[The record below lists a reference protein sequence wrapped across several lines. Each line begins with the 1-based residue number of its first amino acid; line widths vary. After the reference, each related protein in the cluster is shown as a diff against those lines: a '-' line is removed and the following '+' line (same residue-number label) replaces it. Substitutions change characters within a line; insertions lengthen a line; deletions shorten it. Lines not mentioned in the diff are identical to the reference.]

1 MLKSG
6 EKQVHR
12 FFISNYFCIFAQNFK
27 EMTMKEEYYMTTEYV
42 LEWCKKHCLPTDV
55 VNERKRLAD
64 ECADRF
70 IEEHIT
76 DEIVQASEYNIVFTE
91 DMFDVDGAFV
101 SAMFKIGERYKDT
114 ADIEVAYS
122 KPEVEDENG
131 NKKVVVSFIVKNIP
145 NINARKEREKQA
157 AKKK

>member
-1 MLKSG
+1 MK
-6 EKQVHR
+6 KQVHR
-12 FFISNYFCIFAQNFK
+12 FLYQIIFVLLRRIYK
-27 EMTMKEEYYMTTEYV
+27 ETTMKEEYLTTECV
-42 LEWCKKHCLPTDV
+42 LEWCKKHCLPTNV

-76 DEIVQASEYNIVFTE
+76 DEIVQSSEYNMVFGE
-91 DMFDVDGAFV
+91 DMFEVEGAFV
-101 SAMFKIGERYKDT
+101 SAMFKIGQRYKDT

-145 NINARKEREKQA
+145 NINARKEREKEA
-157 AKKK
+157 ANKK

>member
-1 MLKSG
+1 
-6 EKQVHR
+6 
-12 FFISNYFCIFAQNFK
+12 
-27 EMTMKEEYYMTTEYV
+27 MTMKEEYLTTEYT
-42 LEWCKKHCLPTDV
+42 LDWCKNHCLSTDV

-70 IEEHIT
+70 IAEHIT
-76 DEIVQASEYNIVFTE
+76 DEIVQASEYNIVFGE
-91 DMFDVDGAFV
+91 DMFEVEGAFV
-101 SAMFKIGERYKDT
+101 SAMLKIGERYKDT

>member
-1 MLKSG
+1 
-6 EKQVHR
+6 
-12 FFISNYFCIFAQNFK
+12 
-27 EMTMKEEYYMTTEYV
+27 MTEEFLTTEYT
-42 LEWCKKHCLPTDV
+42 LDWCKKHCLTTDV

-76 DEIVQASEYNIVFTE
+76 DEIVQASEYNMVFTE
-91 DMFDVDGAFV
+91 DMFEVDGAFL
-101 SAMFKIGERYKDT
+101 SAMFKIGNRYKDT

-122 KPEVEDENG
+122 KPEIEDENG

>member
-1 MLKSG
+1 
-6 EKQVHR
+6 
-12 FFISNYFCIFAQNFK
+12 
-27 EMTMKEEYYMTTEYV
+27 MKEEYLTTEYV
-42 LEWCKKHCLPTDV
+42 LEWCAKHCLPTDV

-76 DEIVQASEYNIVFTE
+76 DEIVQASEHNMVFGE
-91 DMFDVDGAFV
+91 DMFEVEGAFV
-101 SAMFKIGERYKDT
+101 SAMFKIGKRYKDT
-114 ADIEVAYS
+114 ADIEVVYS
-122 KPEVEDENG
+122 KPEIEDGNG

>member
-1 MLKSG
+1 
-6 EKQVHR
+6 
-12 FFISNYFCIFAQNFK
+12 
-27 EMTMKEEYYMTTEYV
+27 MKEEYLTTEYV
-42 LEWCKKHCLPTDV
+42 LKWCAEHCLPTDV
-55 VNERKRLAD
+55 VNERKRLVD
-64 ECADRF
+64 ECADKF
-70 IEEHIT
+70 IAEHIT
-76 DEIVQASEYNIVFTE
+76 DEIVQASEYNMVFGE
-91 DMFDVDGAFV
+91 DMFEVEGAFV

>member
-1 MLKSG
+1 
-6 EKQVHR
+6 
-12 FFISNYFCIFAQNFK
+12 
-27 EMTMKEEYYMTTEYV
+27 MKEEYLTTEYV
-42 LEWCKKHCLPTDV
+42 VKWCAKHCLPTDV

-76 DEIVQASEYNIVFTE
+76 DEIVQASEYNMVFGE
-91 DMFDVDGAFV
+91 DMFEVEGAFV

-131 NKKVVVSFIVKNIP
+131 NNKVVVSFIVKNIP
-145 NINARKEREKQA
+145 NINARIEREKQA

>member
-1 MLKSG
+1 
-6 EKQVHR
+6 
-12 FFISNYFCIFAQNFK
+12 
-27 EMTMKEEYYMTTEYV
+27 MTEEFLTTEYA

-76 DEIVQASEYNIVFTE
+76 DEIVQASEYNMVFSE
-91 DMFDVDGAFV
+91 DMFEVEGAFL
-101 SAMFKIGERYKDT
+101 SAMFKIGQRYKDT
-114 ADIEVAYS
+114 ADIEVVYS
-122 KPEVEDENG
+122 KPEIEDENG

-145 NINARKEREKQA
+145 NINARKEREKEA
-157 AKKK
+157 ANKK

>member
-1 MLKSG
+1 
-6 EKQVHR
+6 
-12 FFISNYFCIFAQNFK
+12 
-27 EMTMKEEYYMTTEYV
+27 MTMKEEYLTTEYV
-42 LEWCKKHCLPTDV
+42 LEWCKKHCLSTDA
-55 VNERKRLAD
+55 VNERKRLVD
-64 ECADRF
+64 ECANRF

-76 DEIVQASEYNIVFTE
+76 DEIVQASEYNMVFGE
-91 DMFDVDGAFV
+91 DMFEVEGAFV
-101 SAMFKIGERYKDT
+101 SAMFKIGQRYKDT
-114 ADIEVAYS
+114 VDIEVAYS

>member
-1 MLKSG
+1 MK
-6 EKQVHR
+6 KQVHR
-12 FFISNYFCIFAQNFK
+12 FLYQIIFVPLRRIYK
-27 EMTMKEEYYMTTEYV
+27 ETTMKEEYLTTECV
-42 LEWCKKHCLPTDV
+42 LEWCKKHCLPTNV

-76 DEIVQASEYNIVFTE
+76 DEIVQASEYNMVFGE
-91 DMFDVDGAFV
+91 DMFEVDGAFV
-101 SAMFKIGERYKDT
+101 SAMFKIGQRYKDT
-114 ADIEVAYS
+114 DGIEVAYS

>member
-1 MLKSG
+1 M
-6 EKQVHR
+6 R
-12 FFISNYFCIFAQNFK
+12 TIYK
-27 EMTMKEEYYMTTEYV
+27 ETTMKEEYLTTEYAHK
-42 LEWCKKHCLPTDV
+42 WCELHCLPSAV
-55 VNERKRLAD
+55 VKERKRLAD

-70 IEEHIT
+70 IAEHIT
-76 DEIVQASEYNIVFTE
+76 DEIVQASEDNMVFRE
-91 DMFDVDGAFV
+91 DMFDVEGAFA

>member
-1 MLKSG
+1 MLKAVK
-6 EKQVHR
+6 KQVHR

-27 EMTMKEEYYMTTEYV
+27 ETTMKEEYLTTEYV

-64 ECADRF
+64 ECADKF

-76 DEIVQASEYNIVFTE
+76 DEIVQASEYNMAFGE
-91 DMFDVDGAFV
+91 DMFEVDGAFV
-101 SAMFKIGERYKDT
+101 SAMFKIGQRYKDT

>member
-1 MLKSG
+1 MLKAVK
-6 EKQVHR
+6 KQVHR
-12 FFISNYFCIFAQNFK
+12 FLYQIIFVPLPQNFK
-27 EMTMKEEYYMTTEYV
+27 EMTMKEEYLTTEYV

-76 DEIVQASEYNIVFTE
+76 DEIVQSSEYNMVFGE
-91 DMFDVDGAFV
+91 DMFEVEGAFV

-131 NKKVVVSFIVKNIP
+131 NKKVVVSFIVKNIL

>member
-1 MLKSG
+1 
-6 EKQVHR
+6 
-12 FFISNYFCIFAQNFK
+12 
-27 EMTMKEEYYMTTEYV
+27 MKEEYLTTEYV

-55 VNERKRLAD
+55 VNKRKRLVD

-76 DEIVQASEYNIVFTE
+76 DEIVQASEYNMVFGE
-91 DMFDVDGAFV
+91 DMFEVEGAFV
-101 SAMFKIGERYKDT
+101 SAMFKIGEQYKDA

-122 KPEVEDENG
+122 KPEVEDDNG